1 MLINKKTLIYFFL
14 IFSLLV
20 GFYFQENSS
29 GGAKID
35 FGVLFPF
42 IKNFTDDFKTGFEI
56 YMSNS
61 STLLHSPVFY
71 IIISFLLRFLNE
83 LIYVNLIYIL
93 ISASLPYLLFQII
106 KQNYKIN
113 NDYIFYLSLIIFI
126 SPYFRSSSI
135 WLLGDNL
142 SLIFFSL
149 SIIYF
154 NKSCNFKNEIS
165 NFFLCLF
172 FLILCSYIRYY
183 YAIFSIYY
191 LLIFFNLLNK
201 KNFINLLLFSFFLSL
216 PALGYFYFIF
226 QNYNFLGTINN
237 FGKFNIYS
245 NMLIILSI
253 TLFYIIPIIFTERSL
268 ILNYLNKNKGYFLT
282 IFSFLITIYLI
293 DLSQIVEII
302 DFSPRGGGIFLKLSQ
317 YFNLNE
323 KLFMT
328 VISFFSIISL
338 DYLFQNNKL
347 RNYLIFLILIL
358 SLPLFT
364 LYQKYLDPLIFLILF
379 GLIKSN
385 ILKEIIYFEKIG
397 IKFYLIYFFSF
408 YLFSLV
414 YYSNIS

>member
-14 IFSLLV
+14 IFSLFFV
-20 GFYFQENSS
+20 FYFQENSS

-71 IIISFLLRFLNE
+71 IIISFLRFLNE

-154 NKSCNFKNEIS
+154 NKSCNFKMKLVI
-165 NFFLCLF
+165 FLCLF
-172 FLILCSYIRYY
+172 F
-183 YAIFSIYY
+183 
-191 LLIFFNLLNK
+191 
-201 KNFINLLLFSFFLSL
+201 
-216 PALGYFYFIF
+216 
-226 QNYNFLGTINN
+226 
-237 FGKFNIYS
+237 
-245 NMLIILSI
+245 
-253 TLFYIIPIIFTERSL
+253 
-268 ILNYLNKNKGYFLT
+268 
-282 IFSFLITIYLI
+282 
-293 DLSQIVEII
+293 
-302 DFSPRGGGIFLKLSQ
+302 
-317 YFNLNE
+317 
-323 KLFMT
+323 
-328 VISFFSIISL
+328 
-338 DYLFQNNKL
+338 
-347 RNYLIFLILIL
+347 
-358 SLPLFT
+358 
-364 LYQKYLDPLIFLILF
+364 
-379 GLIKSN
+379 
-385 ILKEIIYFEKIG
+385 
-397 IKFYLIYFFSF
+397 
-408 YLFSLV
+408 
-414 YYSNIS
+414 